1 MSSDRKAHFAYL
13 IRFTIGVVLYSSAIF
28 SSRFWPHSVEGTP
41 WRFVS
46 ALLPMI
52 GACVCAWAMRK
63 MFQDID
69 EMQQKKMLD
78 ALVISSAGTILT
90 CLAYGFMEEVGLPLL
105 NASWV
110 VMVWGVY
117 FIIGT
122 LWTAWR
128 YR

>member
-1 MSSDRKAHFAYL
+1 
-13 IRFTIGVVLYSSAIF
+13 
-28 SSRFWPHSVEGTP
+28 
-41 WRFVS
+41 
-46 ALLPMI
+46 
-52 GACVCAWAMRK
+52 MRR
-63 MFQDID
+63 MFQEID

-90 CLAYGFMEEVGLPLL
+90 CIAYGFMEEVGLPLL
-105 NASWV
+105 SASWV
-110 VMVWGVY
+110 VMVWGAF

>member
-1 MSSDRKAHFAYL
+1 MSSDLKAHFAYL

-28 SSRFWPHSVEGTP
+28 ANRFWLHSVEGNP
-41 WRFVS
+41 WRFVV

-52 GACVCAWAMRK
+52 GACVCAWAMMK

-69 EMQQKKMLD
+69 EMQQKKMLN

-90 CLAYGFMEEVGLPLL
+90 CIAYSFMEKVGLPLL

-110 VMVWGVY
+110 VVVWAVF
-117 FIIGT
+117 FIVGT

>member
-1 MSSDRKAHFAYL
+1 MSSDRKAHVAYL
-13 IRFTIGVVLYSSAIF
+13 VRFTIGVVLYSLAIF
-28 SSRFWPHSVEGTP
+28 ANRFWLHSVEGKP
-41 WRFVS
+41 WRFIVV
-46 ALLPMI
+46 LLPMI
-52 GACVCAWAMRK
+52 GACVCALAMRR
-63 MFQDID
+63 MFQEID

-90 CLAYGFMEEVGLPLL
+90 CIAYGFMEEVGLPLL
-105 NASWV
+105 SASWV
-110 VMVWGVY
+110 VMVWGAF